1 MYVQMKQM
9 PEYSSDII
17 RFVNGVPARIPTIDN
32 IGINRFAS
40 IARSDEMGGCS
51 SGSSHFPTKNDPRLM
66 SLQEYQEY
74 VKHPQPIGLN
84 AQLYGL

>member
-1 MYVQMKQM
+1 MYVQMKQL

-40 IARSDEMGGCS
+40 IARSDDMGGCNNN
-51 SGSSHFPTKNDPRLM
+51 HIPTKNDPRLM
-66 SLQEYQEY
+66 DFQEYQEY
-74 VKHPQPIGLN
+74 VKHPQPIGLD

>member
-1 MYVQMKQM
+1 MSYVRQNQL
-9 PEYSSDII
+9 PSYTQDIF
-17 RFVNGVPARIPTIDN
+17 RFINGVPVKVPTIDN

-40 IARSDEMGGCS
+40 IARSDDINACNA
-51 SGSSHFPTKNDPRLM
+51 SHFPVKNDPRLM
-66 SLQEYQEY
+66 NLEEYEEY

>member
-1 MYVQMKQM
+1 MYVQQKRL
-9 PEYSSDII
+9 PEYSADII

-40 IARSDEMGGCS
+40 IARSDEIGACN
-51 SGSSHFPTKNDPRLM
+51 SSHYPTEDDPRLM
-66 SLQEYQEY
+66 NLEEYQEY

-84 AQLYGL
+84 AQLYGI

>member
-1 MYVQMKQM
+1 MYVQMKQL

-40 IARSDEMGGCS
+40 IARSDDVNACNA
-51 SGSSHFPTKNDPRLM
+51 SHFPTEHDPRLM
-66 SLQEYQEY
+66 NLQEYQEY
-74 VKHPQPIGLN
+74 VKHPTPIGLD
-84 AQLYGL
+84 AQLYGI